1 MLYEPESDEERE
13 FLFSYKARAV
23 QYPRTEVTV
32 DAVVLWRAGVGDDW
46 DVLLIKRKGWPYK
59 GMWALPG
66 GFLDQNETALEGVL
80 RELKEETGLDAVVWD
95 VVQMPVADEPTR
107 DPRARVIAIPFVF
120 WRTEPKRPGT
130 KPGDDAS
137 EVKWANEFEAID
149 LAFDHGSLL
158 TYAIEHVGDI
168 VH

>member
-95 VVQMPVADEPTR
+95 VVQMPVAGWL
-107 DPRARVIAIPFVF
+107 IY
-120 WRTEPKRPGT
+120 
-130 KPGDDAS
+130 
-137 EVKWANEFEAID
+137 
-149 LAFDHGSLL
+149 LAVLFLALYVVVWLVAWLVD
-158 TYAIEHVGDI
+158 TIQRRY
-168 VH
+168 